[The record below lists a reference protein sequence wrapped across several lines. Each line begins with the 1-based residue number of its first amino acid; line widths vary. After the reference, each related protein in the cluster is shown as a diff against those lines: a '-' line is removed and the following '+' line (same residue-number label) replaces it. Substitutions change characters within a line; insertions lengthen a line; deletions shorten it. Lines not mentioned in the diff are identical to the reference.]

1 MISSRPCPAGSR
13 GHRCSTQCSAA
24 STLLGVSLFFTPGL
38 AGLAYAYY
46 KGRGNLS
53 DGLSKL
59 LDEVSAGYFQPNVG
73 GANIPVSEGALSDL
87 AGDQPLFKALYQW
100 WVPLLDACSATCW
113 GQGRHQPGAPAEL

>member
-1 MISSRPCPAGSR
+1 MLSFRPCPAGSR
-13 GHRCSTQCSAA
+13 GHRCSTRCSAA
-24 STLLGVSLFFTPGL
+24 NTLIGVGLFFTPGL

-100 WVPLLDACSATCW
+100 WELCLIPALPPVW
-113 GQGRHQPGAPAEL
+113 G

>member
-1 MISSRPCPAGSR
+1 M
-13 GHRCSTQCSAA
+13 
-24 STLLGVSLFFTPGL
+24 SLFFTPGL

-100 WVPLLDACSATCW
+100 WELCLIPVLYVFGVTHAIS
-113 GQGRHQPGAPAEL
+113 QGLMLSCEALHLCKVLA

>member
-1 MISSRPCPAGSR
+1 MLLSRPCPAGSR
-13 GHRCSTQCSAA
+13 GHRCSTRCSAA
-24 STLLGVSLFFTPGL
+24 STLLGVGLFFTPGL

-100 WVPLLDACSATCW
+100 WELCLIPALPPVW
-113 GQGRHQPGAPAEL
+113 G